1 MHGVLRD
8 IRYGIR
14 SLAKSPGLT
23 LVAIVALTLGIG
35 LTTAMFSMVYGVLI
49 KGLPYPNGDRIVEIS
64 RTDAARGNT
73 EQSIPTADYVDYA
86 AEQHT
91 LSAIGAYAPGSIT
104 VSGKSEPARYPGA
117 FVTASFFDVAAVR
130 PLLGRTFR
138 PDENGPV
145 ASPVAVISYALWQAE
160 FGGARSA
167 LGAELR
173 ANGASYTVVGVMPEG
188 YDFPNG
194 ARIWLPL
201 RIAPV
206 TAKRDQGERLTVVG
220 VRKANMSVDQAT
232 ADFSAIA
239 GRLEREYP
247 TTNAGIG
254 ARVRRFVDADVGVNT
269 HQILYSMLGA
279 VFFVLL
285 IACANVANLLLDR
298 AAHRAKEI
306 GIRTA
311 LGASRADVVRQFLT
325 EALLLS
331 SGGTVLGCGVAYA
344 GIAAFNR
351 AMYASADIPSY
362 IDIGLNG
369 PVLAF
374 AIAMAVFAAMFA
386 GLLPAVQSSRTDI
399 NEVLKDATRGS
410 SSLHIGRVSRALVI
424 LEIALSCG
432 LLVAAGLT
440 IKSVTKLKT
449 MNPGYRTSHIFTA
462 RVGFPEQ
469 NADTAAQ
476 RRFFA
481 QLEDR
486 LQTVPGVRSAAV
498 IAGLPGVDWD
508 EEPFEV
514 EGRAYATDRDVPNA
528 YSYPVSP
535 RFFGT
540 FGIPMLAG
548 RNFTTA
554 DLPAGSPVVIV
565 NQAFADKYLGGGDVL
580 GRRVR
585 QGGRTSMAPWMTVV
599 GVVPTT
605 FSGDQDRP
613 RTPAYYVPLA
623 QHHRSIV
630 SIAAF
635 TDGPPMAIT
644 GEVRRLVA
652 SLNPDLPIY
661 ATYAQDEAMNRQ
673 LWFIGVFGAIFTL
686 FGAVALFLAA
696 LGLYAV
702 MSFSVSRRTREVG
715 IRMALGALPRDV
727 VRMVFGQ
734 GLVQIGIGMAAGLAF
749 AALLA
754 QVLGVVLFQV
764 QPRDPAIFGGVAV
777 VLASAGLLACLVPA
791 LRATAVDPLTALR
804 SE

>member
-23 LVAIVALTLGIG
+23 FVAIVALTLGIG

-64 RTDAARGNT
+64 RTDAARGYT
-73 EQSIPTADYVDYA
+73 EQSVPSADYVDYA

-91 LSAIGAYAPGSIT
+91 LSAIGAYSPGSIN
-104 VSGKSEPARYPGA
+104 VSGKSQPARYPGA
-117 FVTASFFDVAAVR
+117 FVTASFFDVTAVR
-130 PLLGRTFR
+130 PLMGRTFR
-138 PDENGPV
+138 LDENGPV

-173 ANGASYTVVGVMPEG
+173 ANGASHTVVGVMPEG

-194 ARIWLPL
+194 ARIWLPV

-206 TAKRDQGERLTVVG
+206 TAKRDQGDRLTVIG
-220 VRKANMSVDQAT
+220 VRKATMSVDQAT

-254 ARVRRFVDADVGVNT
+254 ARVRRFVDADVGDNA

-298 AAHRAKEI
+298 AAHRTKEI

-331 SGGTVLGCGVAYA
+331 LGGTALGCGVAYA

-351 AMYASADIPSY
+351 VMYASADIPSY
-362 IDIGLNG
+362 IDISLNG

-399 NEVLKDATRGS
+399 NEVLKDETRGS

-469 NADTAAQ
+469 DADTAAQ

-514 EGRAYATDRDVPNA
+514 EGRAYATDRDVPHA

-535 RFFGT
+535 RFLGT
-540 FGIPMLAG
+540 FGIPILAG

-585 QGGRTSMAPWMTVV
+585 QGGRTSTAPWMTVV

-623 QHHRSIV
+623 QHHSGIV

-644 GEVRRLVA
+644 GEVRSLVA

-661 ATYAQDEAMNRQ
+661 ATYSQDETMNRQ

-686 FGAVALFLAA
+686 FGVVALFLAA

-764 QPRDPAIFGGVAV
+764 QPRDPAIFGAVAV